1 MKQGSGQV
9 SPASQSSEASPSVSA
24 RVKPPIAHWPD
35 VLSCRP
41 PATRSELHRHHAMH
55 LVVALQGEIRV
66 HSPGADEQ
74 VTFGMLSAPN
84 CYHGVDT
91 TGAEVLVIFFAPESQ
106 PGASLR
112 SAVTG
117 SMKLLDDETRNWFRS
132 APSHAELTQPAGQ
145 AWLVEMVARLGG
157 EHTTPRVMDRRV
169 LRALQFAREALPEQE
184 SSLKELALQVGLSPS
199 RLMHIFTRSTGL
211 PLRPYLR
218 WLKLQKAVISIA
230 TGSSITQ
237 AALDAGFAD
246 SAHLSRVF
254 REGFGMRP
262 TDLAAPL
269 RDGARDVGF
278 TR

>member
-1 MKQGSGQV
+1 
-9 SPASQSSEASPSVSA
+9 
-24 RVKPPIAHWPD
+24 
-35 VLSCRP
+35 
-41 PATRSELHRHHAMH
+41 MH

-66 HSPGADEQ
+66 LPSPSADEQ
-74 VTFGMLSAPN
+74 VTFGIFSAPN
-84 CYHGVDT
+84 TYHAVDT

-112 SAVTG
+112 SALTG
-117 SMKLLDDETRNWFRS
+117 SMKLLDDETRSWFRS
-132 APSHAELTQPAGQ
+132 SPSHAELTEPAGQ
-145 AWLVEMVARLGG
+145 KWLTEMAARLGA
-157 EHTTPRVMDRRV
+157 ENTPPRVLDRRV
-169 LRALQFAREALPEQE
+169 RRALQYAREALPEQDT
-184 SSLKELALQVGLSPS
+184 SLKELALQVGLSPS

-218 WLKLQKAVISIA
+218 WLKLQRAVISIA
-230 TGSSITQ
+230 TGRSITE